1 MHRALKGRHN
11 RCHAHSGLGSFWN
24 PKPRAL
30 PWAEQ
35 KAIASVLGSLDDL
48 IEANREITAGLEAV
62 KTVVAQA
69 ELLAAEIG

>member
-1 MHRALKGRHN
+1 
-11 RCHAHSGLGSFWN
+11 
-24 PKPRAL
+24 L